1 MYLAVASRVVLAF
14 VLLFILARLAGKKQ
28 IAQLT
33 FFDFITAIAVGDLA
47 AGHMANPEQPLGPF
61 ALGLV
66 LWFGLHLSADVIAVK
81 WRRGGKL
88 LEGEPTV
95 VIQKGRILEDKLGGL
110 MLRAD
115 DLMGMLRAKGYFD
128 VRHVEYG
135 VMETDGNLSVLPTP
149 AHRPATPKDL
159 GLRPVGTGMSA
170 EVVVEGRV
178 FTANLARFGR
188 DEAWL
193 RQQLAVH
200 GVQDLNGVF
209 YCTLNERGELYIDLY
224 RDHIKVAVDIS
235 DYPGPN

>member
-1 MYLAVASRVVLAF
+1 MYLAVATRVVLAF
-14 VLLFILARLAGKKQ
+14 TLLFILARLSGKKQ

-47 AGHMANPEQPLGPF
+47 AGHMANPDQPLGPF

-66 LWFGLHLSADVIAVK
+66 LWFGLNLSLDIISLK

-95 VIQKGRILEDKLGGL
+95 VIHKGRILEDKLAGL

-115 DLMGMLRAKGYFD
+115 DLMGTLRSKGYFD
-128 VRHVEYG
+128 SRQVEYG
-135 VMETDGNLSVLPTP
+135 VMETDGNLSVLPRPTQ
-149 AHRPATPKDL
+149 RPATTKDL
-159 GLRPVGTGMSA
+159 GIRPVSPGMSA
-170 EVVVEGRV
+170 EVIVEGRV
-178 FTANLARFGR
+178 FTANLTRFGR

-193 RQQLAVH
+193 RRQLATH
-200 GVQDLNGVF
+200 GVRDLSEVF

-224 RDHIKVAVDIS
+224 RDHIRVAVDIS